1 MKGSLSLS
9 EYPGDVVRLSCAKCN
24 RKGEYRKQSLIERF
38 GPDVP
43 LPDLRQE
50 IAQCERHKN
59 MSDVCLVRYPD
70 LIPSSGG
77 IRRAFDVRRA

>member
-9 EYPGDVVRLSCAKCN
+9 EYPGDVVRLSCTKCN
-24 RKGEYRKQSLIERF
+24 RKGQYRKQSLIERF
-38 GPDVP
+38 GPNIP

-50 IAQCERHKN
+50 IAQRERREN
-59 MSDVCLVRYPD
+59 MSDVCLVRYTD